1 MCTELWFISYQHPLL
16 KVIFR
21 KKKKALLPAL
31 KGAELSKIPLSSST
45 TGDGYS
51 SLPLPSLPCTCCV
64 LAVSVLCLQ
73 PYARFSDFCKV

>member
-1 MCTELWFISYQHPLL
+1 MVHFLSISTAKSYFQ
-16 KVIFR
+16 KKK

-45 TGDGYS
+45 TGDGHS